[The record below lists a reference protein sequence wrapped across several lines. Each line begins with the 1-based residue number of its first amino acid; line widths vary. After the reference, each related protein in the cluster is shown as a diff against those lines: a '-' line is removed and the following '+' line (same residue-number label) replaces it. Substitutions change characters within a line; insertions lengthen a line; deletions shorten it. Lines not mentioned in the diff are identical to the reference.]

1 MTLDQFMIWRFRNI
15 EGVLDDIQ
23 TWNMNECNFKNGS
36 KIIYDLKTD
45 LVTIVNNNSIFGNTT
60 TLPLKECTKD
70 KLIKD
75 FGFRERILNR
85 HNLSY
90 GNVES

>member
-1 MTLDQFMIWRFRNI
+1 MTLDQFMIWRFRNV

-23 TWNMNECNFKNGS
+23 SWNMNECVFKNGS
-36 KIIYDLKTD
+36 KILYDVKAD
-45 LVTIVNNNSIFGNTT
+45 LVTVVDNHSIFGVTRT
-60 TLPLKECTKD
+60 MPIKECTKD

-75 FGFRERILNR
+75 FSFKERFENR
-85 HNLSY
+85 HSLSY